1 MVVTVRFECQPRSA
15 GWRRRPD
22 IAARASMPAHSAIFA
37 RLQVK
42 RSIVVTLVVL
52 ALVILISPGVVG
64 WLAERNLQQGIEQAK
79 TDSPD
84 VVVTTERFDRG
95 WFTSEGRHRVS
106 LRHAG
111 VAANGMKSLIIDTRF
126 DHGLLPVSSMSL
138 SSGSLKPG
146 LARMVSTLHLDDG
159 QGNLTELP
167 GTIYSETSLGGDTTG
182 RYVLE
187 AGSRDD
193 AHGTAT
199 WSGADLQFTASDGHR
214 ELSVKGEVQPWS
226 YQAGANS
233 AEVGKLTVDAR
244 QVKTDFGIAVGDVI
258 MVIESFA
265 VAGEAGP
272 LSGFQKLDINGTSAI
287 DGDEVNARTRMSLQK
302 LVIPEFGEIGISMDV
317 AVNGLDA
324 AALGRIS
331 KAADEARASDDPDAA
346 LGDLF
351 SVIQGDL
358 ESMLA
363 SGGEIRLDQL
373 DIALPQGDIRSKMTL
388 AVAES
393 SGAFSWP
400 GTIMATTASADIS
413 VAEALVQMGLEMNPD
428 AASLIDMG
436 FLKLEGDVYRMQAEF
451 AGGLL
456 TVNGAPLPIPLP
468 GQ

>member
-1 MVVTVRFECQPRSA
+1 
-15 GWRRRPD
+15 
-22 IAARASMPAHSAIFA
+22 MPAHSAIFA
-37 RLQVK
+37 RPQVK
-42 RSIVVTLVVL
+42 RSIVVTLVIL
-52 ALVILISPGVVG
+52 ALIILISPGIVG
-64 WLAERNLQQGIEQAK
+64 RLAERNLVQGIEQAK

-84 VVVTTERFDRG
+84 VVVTTEKFDRG

-106 LRHAG
+106 LRHGG
-111 VAANGMKSLIIDTRF
+111 VAADGGDGMKSLIIDTRF
-126 DHGLLPVSSMSL
+126 DHGLVPVSSMSL

-167 GTIYSETSLGGDTTG
+167 GTIFSETSLGGDTTG
-182 RYVLE
+182 RYLLE

-193 AHGTAT
+193 ANGTAT
-199 WSGADLQFTASDGHR
+199 WSGADLQFAASDGHR

-226 YQAGANS
+226 YRAGANS
-233 AEVGKLTVDAR
+233 AEVGKLTIDAR
-244 QVKTDFGIAVGDVI
+244 QAKTDFGIAVGDVV

-272 LSGFQKLDINGTSAI
+272 MSGFQKLDINGTSAL

-302 LVIPEFGEIGISMDV
+302 LVIPAFGEVGIDMDV
-317 AVNGLDA
+317 VINGLDA

-331 KAADEARASDDPDAA
+331 KAADEARASDDPEAA

-363 SGGEIRLDQL
+363 SGGEIRFDQL
-373 DIALPQGDIRSKMTL
+373 DFALPQGDIRSKMTL
-388 AVAES
+388 ALAES

-400 GTIMATTASADIS
+400 AAIMATTASADIS
-413 VAEALVQMGLEMNPD
+413 VPEALVRMGLEMNPE
-428 AASLIDMG
+428 AISLIDMG
-436 FLKLEGDVYRMQAEF
+436 FLKLDGDIYRMQAEF

-456 TVNGAPLPIPLP
+456 TVNGAPLPMPFP

>member
-1 MVVTVRFECQPRSA
+1 MVVTVRFECQPPAA
-15 GWRRRPD
+15 GCRRRPAT
-22 IAARASMPAHSAIFA
+22 AARASMPAHSAIFA

-42 RSIVVTLVVL
+42 RSIVVTLVIL
-52 ALVILISPGVVG
+52 ALVILISPGIVG
-64 WLAERNLQQGIEQAK
+64 WLAERNLVQGIEQAR

-84 VVVTTERFDRG
+84 VVVTTEKFDRG

-111 VAANGMKSLIIDTRF
+111 VAADGMKSLIIDTRF
-126 DHGLLPVSSMSL
+126 DHGLVPVSSMSL

-167 GTIYSETSLGGDTTG
+167 GTIFSETSLGGDTAG

-193 AHGTAT
+193 ANGTAT
-199 WSGADLQFTASDGHR
+199 WSGADLQFAASDGHR

-226 YQAGANS
+226 YRAGANS
-233 AEVGKLTVDAR
+233 AEVGKLTIDAR
-244 QVKTDFGIAVGDVI
+244 QVKTDFGIAVGDVV

-265 VAGEAGP
+265 VAGETGP
-272 LSGFQKLDINGTSAI
+272 MSGFQKLDINGTSAL
-287 DGDEVNARTRMSLQK
+287 DGDDVNARTRMSLQK
-302 LVIPEFGEIGISMDV
+302 LVIPAFGEIGIDMDV
-317 AVNGLDA
+317 VISGLDA

-331 KAADEARASDDPDAA
+331 KAADEARASDDPEAA

-373 DIALPQGDIRSKMTL
+373 DLALPQGDIRSKMTL
-388 AVAES
+388 TLAES

-400 GTIMATTASADIS
+400 SAMMATTASADIS
-413 VAEALVQMGLEMNPD
+413 VTEALVRMGLEMNPE
-428 AASLIDMG
+428 AVSLIDMG
-436 FLKLEGDVYRMQAEF
+436 FLKLDGDVYRMQAEF

-456 TVNGAPLPIPLP
+456 TVNGAPLPMPFP

>member
-1 MVVTVRFECQPRSA
+1 M
-15 GWRRRPD
+15 
-22 IAARASMPAHSAIFA
+22 
-37 RLQVK
+37 K
-42 RSIVVTLVVL
+42 RSIVVTLVIL
-52 ALVILISPGVVG
+52 AVVILISPGIVG
-64 WLAERNLQQGIEQAK
+64 RLAERNLVQGIEQAR

-84 VVVTTERFDRG
+84 VVVTTEKFDRG

-106 LRHAG
+106 LRHG
-111 VAANGMKSLIIDTRF
+111 GMAADGSVGMKSLVIDTRF
-126 DHGLLPVSSMSL
+126 DHGLVPVSSMSL

-146 LARMVSTLHLDDG
+146 LARMVSTLHIDDG
-159 QGNLTELP
+159 EGNLTELP
-167 GTIYSETSLGGDTTG
+167 GTIFSETSLGGDTTG
-182 RYVLE
+182 RYALE

-193 AHGTAT
+193 ANGTAT
-199 WSGADLQFTASDGHR
+199 WAGADLQFAASDGHR
-214 ELSVKGEVQPWS
+214 ELSIKGEVQPWS
-226 YQAGANS
+226 YRAGTNS
-233 AEVGKLTVDAR
+233 AEVGRLTIDAR
-244 QVKTDFGIAVGDVI
+244 QVKTDFGIAVGDVV

-272 LSGFQKLDINGTSAI
+272 MSEFQKLDINGTSAL

-302 LVIPEFGEIGISMDV
+302 LVIPAFGEVGVDMDV

-331 KAADEARASDDPDAA
+331 KAADAARASDDPEAA
-346 LGDLF
+346 LGELF

-388 AVAES
+388 ALAES

-400 GTIMATTASADIS
+400 GAIMATTASADIS
-413 VAEALVQMGLEMNPD
+413 VQEALVRMGLEMNPE
-428 AASLIDMG
+428 AVSLIDMG
-436 FLKLEGDVYRMQAEF
+436 FLKLDGDVYRMQAEF

-456 TVNGAPLPIPLP
+456 TVNGAPLPMPFP